1 MVATRPS
8 AINTRLLLDSLWV
21 LSTRVALRAAN
32 FVVFLLLARALSV
45 AEFGFYGYVTA
56 TATVLSVA
64 FDLGLRQSVAYV
76 AGHDPRLRPAAVT
89 HMLALASAL
98 GLVAAMACWA
108 ALASA
113 GYGENYGPL
122 ILLGAAGTAPMLM
135 LRTGQGAFLGGGQL
149 GRLNATELVSRVVLL
164 GATAALFLGH
174 ALDIAA
180 ALWVLV
186 LAHAAAVL
194 WLLHQ
199 LKADLDLR
207 SLVSLPLVR
216 TLLRRGIVFASGILL
231 MLLMGRV
238 GIWIVAAKLGDHG
251 VGLWFGV
258 QRLGEMLVEVA
269 TAVGLVLFSHGV
281 RSPDAELAARDAVR
295 TARLVTA
302 CMVLVG
308 VATGLLARP
317 FLDLFL
323 GHAYAAQTAPFRI
336 VMLGTVASCFNVMLY
351 PTLGSQGLAR
361 WGVAAYL
368 LGCGAAFAITLALI
382 GPLGLIG
389 AALGSLIAQALVTAT
404 FLVAYARRFGFHP
417 ASVLLPQ
424 REDLEAI
431 LALAR
436 RRLRRGRR
444 G

>member
-1 MVATRPS
+1 MVKARPS
-8 AINTRLLLDSLWV
+8 ALNTRLLVDSLWV

-89 HMLALASAL
+89 HMLTLASAL
-98 GLVAAMACWA
+98 ALVAAMACWA

-113 GYGENYGPL
+113 GYGQAYGAL
-122 ILLGAAGTAPMLM
+122 ILVGAAGTAPMLL

-149 GRLNATELVSRVVLL
+149 GRMNATELVSRVVLL
-164 GATAALFLGH
+164 GGTAALFLAQ
-174 ALDIAA
+174 ALDITA
-180 ALWVLV
+180 ALWILV
-186 LAHAAAVL
+186 LAHGAAVL
-194 WLLHQ
+194 WLVLQ
-199 LKADLDLR
+199 LRADLDLR
-207 SLVSLPLVR
+207 SLVDLPLVR
-216 TLLRRGIVFASGILL
+216 TLFRRGIVFASGILL

-238 GIWIVAAKLGDHG
+238 GIWVVAAKLGDHG

-269 TAVGLVLFSHGV
+269 TSVGVVLFSHGV

-302 CMVLVG
+302 CMVLAGLVTG
-308 VATGLLARP
+308 VFARP
-317 FLDLFL
+317 FLDMFL
-323 GHAYAAQTAPFRI
+323 GHAYAAQAGPFRI

-368 LGCGAAFAITLALI
+368 IGCIAALVITLALT
-382 GPLGLIG
+382 GPLGLTG

-404 FLVAYARRFGFHP
+404 FLIAYRRRFGFHP
-417 ASVLLPQ
+417 AAVLVPQ
-424 REDLEAI
+424 REDLAAI
-431 LALAR
+431 VVLAR
-436 RRLRRGRR
+436 RRLGRGRR
-444 G
+444 R